1 MRSLLYAIG
10 VGILGALVLHIVI
23 ILATPLY
30 SGVDSYARVLD
41 LDADGEFNPLPAT
54 ASDGE
59 LAASGPF
66 VREAVCAFSTE
77 DGPIHLVAQGDVPLW
92 SAAVYTSTS
101 NEVFSM
107 TDRTSVR
114 GFLDIV
120 VGTDAQIAALKNA
133 GPDTA
138 QGSILVTMQ
147 KPEGYAVIR
156 AVVPQKSMAAPAD
169 AFLAGASC
177 DPVED

>member
-41 LDADGEFNPLPAT
+41 LGADGEFKVLPAT
-54 ASDGE
+54 APDGA
-59 LAASGPF
+59 LSASGPF
-66 VREAVCAFSTE
+66 VSEAVCAFSTE
-77 DGPIHLVAQGDVPLW
+77 DGPIHLVAQGDVALW

-133 GPDTA
+133 GPDAA
-138 QGSILVTMQ
+138 QGSILVTMP
-147 KPEGYAVIR
+147 KPEGYAVVR
-156 AVVPQKSMAAPAD
+156 ATVPQKSLQGAAD
-169 AFLAGASC
+169 AFLASATC
-177 DPVED
+177 DPVGE